1 MRHAISSALIA
12 GALLLGVAGAAR
24 ANVCVSIDEPRDTLS
39 PQNRVAS
46 LLLIAKEFRTAG
58 EQVVSDGCTVFYT
71 LSHVKL
77 GDIIIVTLSGPNG
90 QREGRAQGM
99 DDLPALYNQMV
110 RSIITGQPMTGF
122 NVIDRTNV
130 TTAQATQQRVQAR

>member
-1 MRHAISSALIA
+1 MRHAFSSALIA
-12 GALLLGVAGAAR
+12 GALLLGSASAAR
-24 ANVCVSIDEPRDTLS
+24 ANVCVNIDEPRDTLS
-39 PQNRVAS
+39 SQDRVAS
-46 LLLIAKEFRTAG
+46 LLLIAKEFQLAG
-58 EQVVSDGCTVFYT
+58 EQVGSDECTVFYM

-77 GDIIIVTLSGPNG
+77 GNIIIVTLSGPNG

-110 RSIITGQPMTGF
+110 RSIITGQAMTGF

-130 TTAQATQQRVQAR
+130 TKAQAAQRRVQA